1 MGWGAALYALA
12 CLMLLAYGL
21 ARLGACKGD
30 VFVVGAILLRG
41 RPDRAVRLLSGALHP
56 CLRGARQR
64 RQLRALAVR
73 GRSCSAPS
81 IWGLD
86 CVSGARSCGV
96 AWNTVAEA
104 ILVGVLTTLLGLAF
118 ALVALRT
125 RLPMKPLLRVLSIL
139 PIITPPFVIGLALI
153 LLFGRAGIVTIWL
166 ADLFD
171 IPRSRWI
178 YGMPGITIAQVLAFT
193 PIAMLVLLGVLQGVA
208 PSLEEASQTLRAS
221 RWHTFRTVTW
231 PLIRPG
237 LANAFLIGFIESMAD
252 FANPLV
258 IGGNFNVLSTDI
270 FFAVVGAS
278 HDQGR
283 AAVLAIV
290 LLAFTL
296 TAFLRAALLARPAQL
311 RDRRRQGRRRHSA
324 RRCRPACA
332 RPATPSIVPW
342 LRADDRGLRHDP
354 GRRLRRLDRPRQHAD
369 AGILLTAFSI
379 ETRRRRLVPL
389 RLGVELVHR
398 HHRGR
403 ADRHAVHRGAR
414 HPDRVAAGPPALPR
428 PRARFEFLAMM
439 SFAIPGTVIG
449 VSYILAFNVP
459 PVSS

>member
-1 MGWGAALYALA
+1 MQKPPRFLILWLAAGFAALLILPWYGLDDRLSPPALFAGTPWLWPLTLPLLLGLWASFGRIRPRILIAAGAAGLVWLATEGLLIIHRGWAYAWLTALLGSGPVQPAMGWGAALYALA

-21 ARLGACKGD
+21 ARLGVCKGD
-30 VFVVGAILLRG
+30 VFVVGAILLVVG
-41 RPDRAVRLLSGALHP
+41 LIALFVFYPVLCIMSSAVRDNDGGFAPVLFAEKLF
-56 CLRGARQR
+56 
-64 RQLRALAVR
+64 
-73 GRSCSAPS
+73 SAS
-81 IWGLD
+81 IWSVD
-86 CVSGARSCGV
+86 CVLGGRSCGV

-104 ILVGVLTTLLGLAF
+104 TLVGVLTTLLGLAF

-125 RLPMKPLLRVLSIL
+125 RMRMKPLLRVLSIL

-153 LLFGRAGIVTIWL
+153 LLFGRAGVITIWVG
-166 ADLFD
+166 DLLD

-193 PIAMLVLLGVLQGVA
+193 PISMLVLLGVLQGVA

-221 RWHTFRTVTW
+221 SWYTFRTVTW

-296 TAFLRAALLARPAQL
+296 TAFLAQ
-311 RDRRRQGRRRHSA
+311 
-324 RRCRPACA
+324 
-332 RPATPSIVPW
+332 
-342 LRADDRGLRHDP
+342 
-354 GRRLRRLDRPRQHAD
+354 
-369 AGILLTAFSI
+369 
-379 ETRRRRLVPL
+379 
-389 RLGVELVHR
+389 
-398 HHRGR
+398 
-403 ADRHAVHRGAR
+403 
-414 HPDRVAAGPPALPR
+414 
-428 PRARFEFLAMM
+428 RF
-439 SFAIPGTVIG
+439 
-449 VSYILAFNVP
+449 
-459 PVSS
+459 